1 LIDYWMILWN
11 LFWISGFALLVAV
24 WSLSYYEA
32 KSNNTSVLGQLKTPA
47 KDRIITIALLLIC
60 AGLAAT
66 GSSWWIR
73 LIMIIIGLA
82 ILVDWIQRRRKTLRG

>member
-1 LIDYWMILWN
+1 LIDYWMIIFNLLWI
-11 LFWISGFALLVAV
+11 LGLALLVAG
-24 WSLSYYEA
+24 WSLCYYEA
-32 KSNNTSVLGQLKTPA
+32 KSKNTSVLEQLKTPA
-47 KDRIITIALLLIC
+47 KDRIITFALLLIC